1 MNHEETTKILAL
13 LSASYPEHFQKLTSV
28 QQQTLANVWQNRL
41 TNEPYELVN
50 TAIQHIIDTSPFMP
64 HISDV
69 KNTIRL
75 FTTEPPMS
83 EQEMFNRILKA
94 VRNSTYNSEEEFNK
108 LPEDIQKIVGSSY
121 TLREWALLPPESI
134 HTVISSNLQRSY
146 RSNVRYVEKYNA
158 ISEDIKQKLI
168 GGGYLNIPRIS
179 EPKIIPIH

>member
-41 TNEPYELVN
+41 ISEPYELVN

-64 HISDV
+64 HVSDV
-69 KNTIRL
+69 KNAIKL
-75 FTTEPPMS
+75 FTEEPPVS
-83 EQEMFNRILKA
+83 EQEMFNLILKA
-94 VRNSTYNSEEEFNK
+94 VRNSTYHSEEEFNK
-108 LPEDIQKIVGSSY
+108 LPENIQKIVGTSY
-121 TLREWALLPPESI
+121 TLKEWALLPPESM

-146 RSNVRYVEKYNA
+146 RANVQHEREYNA

-168 GGGYLNIPRIS
+168 GEGYSNISQIS
-179 EPKIIPIH
+179 E